1 MKKERHN
8 KMEAGC
14 SDDVGVT
21 IGVTKQMHHLVESAA
36 EYMGAPATP
45 QMVWSEALSLGLQ
58 TLHGWNPHR
67 GFYLPSNLRP
77 KHKSE
82 IYGAGYATAVLLAVE
97 EQGLL
102 PLACDLKVKLVGDG
116 SEFLSCEMGHFT
128 FSQRLKILVAGAVA
142 EAKFTGVRFSNIWR
156 NSRCKMAVEQAQE
169 VAGQGLSI
177 RSASESIRKSF
188 NDPCMWHA
196 LVSLSRELRV
206 NDTVDGIYCDAIFS
220 QHLDTVPRTKG
231 VVYPGS
237 FLDELLGP

>member
-45 QMVWSEALSLGLQ
+45 QMVWSEALSFGLQ

-67 GFYLPSNLRP
+67 GFYLPSNLQP

-102 PLACDLKVKLVGDG
+102 PLACD
-116 SEFLSCEMGHFT
+116 
-128 FSQRLKILVAGAVA
+128 
-142 EAKFTGVRFSNIWR
+142 
-156 NSRCKMAVEQAQE
+156 
-169 VAGQGLSI
+169 
-177 RSASESIRKSF
+177 
-188 NDPCMWHA
+188 
-196 LVSLSRELRV
+196 
-206 NDTVDGIYCDAIFS
+206 
-220 QHLDTVPRTKG
+220 
-231 VVYPGS
+231 
-237 FLDELLGP
+237 